1 MKKILT
7 ILLCLVI
14 SASLFAA
21 EDVRSMGMGGQH
33 VTDYSDI
40 YTIQKNPAGLGFAD
54 KHNLWLNL
62 QLGASGPLKD
72 FYELGTD
79 LIENMPEDNDDN
91 YDDDNYED
99 SYYDDNYNSGSYD
112 DSYSGSYD
120 ENYND
125 VLTEEEQEQADAE
138 LDAVVEKLTDIIKKN
153 NGLTT
158 SIDALPL
165 LNFGFIGK
173 RGFGMLATTNM
184 YADVKIPTVTNVDLN
199 IGFTGD
205 LQLGYG
211 HKFDLGVNDIA
222 VGVSGKVF
230 ANVLDLGITG
240 KSLTEIMDLFAGEES
255 SEDSSESTLNIPLT
269 STIGFGINAGVQ
281 YRFAD
286 FLNVGLVWNNV
297 FSSTKT
303 ANYDLENE
311 EQPISFD
318 GEDVVKGKL
327 TPTVALGVGI
337 KVPINFIITSL
348 TAYVDHEN
356 ILDFFAGD
364 KLVRNPILG
373 FNAGVEAVV
382 LKMISLRAGIN
393 ESYVSAGVGLRLLAI
408 NVDFAVFGSELGL
421 EPGARPQLNTALSI
435 SIKK

>member
-79 LIENMPEDNDDN
+79 LIENMPEDTENDDN
-91 YDDDNYED
+91 YDDDY
-99 SYYDDNYNSGSYD
+99 YYDDSYNSGSYG

-125 VLTEEEQEQADAE
+125 VLTEEEQKQADAE
-138 LDAVVEKLTDIIKKN
+138 LDAVVEKLTDIIKEN
-153 NGLTT
+153 NGLTA

-255 SEDSSESTLNIPLT
+255 SEDSSASTVNIPLT

-281 YRFAD
+281 YRYAD

-311 EQPISFD
+311 EQPLSFD

-327 TPTVALGVGI
+327 TPTVALGVGV

-356 ILDFFAGD
+356 ILDFFPGD

-393 ESYVSAGVGLRLLAI
+393 ESYISAGVGLRLLAI
-408 NVDFAVFGSELGL
+408 NIDFAVFGSELGL

>member
-79 LIENMPEDNDDN
+79 LIENMPEDTENDDN
-91 YDDDNYED
+91 
-99 SYYDDNYNSGSYD
+99 
-112 DSYSGSYD
+112 YD

-153 NGLTT
+153 NGLST

-255 SEDSSESTLNIPLT
+255 SEDSSASTLNIPLT
-269 STIGFGINAGVQ
+269 STVGFGINAGVQ

-327 TPTVALGVGI
+327 TPTVALGVGV

-408 NVDFAVFGSELGL
+408 NIDFAVFGSELGL